1 MKPPIV
7 LQAPPPGGASCTSP
21 HLLARVP
28 GNPRPDLLLSRVSV
42 IGLTVILTGLGV
54 ARLRAAEPLAPLVLK
69 LPMPAFR
76 STPPEPLKSP
86 HIEPLSDKP
95 RPPFLAPAG
104 VHNVALH
111 RKVTSSDKNPIA
123 GALSQITDG
132 DKEAIDDAVVEL
144 HKNVQ
149 WVQIDLEQD
158 YDIYALLLW
167 HDHRYVQVFRSVVVQ
182 VADDPDFV
190 RNVRTLFNNDLE
202 NAVGLGIGKD
212 KQYFETNQGRLID
225 TRGIRARYLRCYSK
239 GSNDSALNRYTEI
252 EVFAL
257 PAGTFQAAARP

>member
-1 MKPPIV
+1 MKPLIA
-7 LQAPPPGGASCTSP
+7 LQALTPGGASYTSP
-21 HLLARVP
+21 HYLIGAIENLMLAPVM
-28 GNPRPDLLLSRVSV
+28 SRLSV
-42 IGLTVILTGLGV
+42 IGLTVILTALGA
-54 ARLRAAEPLAPLVLK
+54 ARLRAAESLAPLVLK
-69 LPMPAFR
+69 LPMPTFR

-104 VHNVALH
+104 VQNIALH

-182 VADDPDFV
+182 AADDPDFV
-190 RNVRTLFNNDLE
+190 RNVRTVFNNDLE
-202 NAVGLGIGKD
+202 NAAGLGIGKD

-225 TRGIRARYLRCYSK
+225 TRGLQARYLRCYSK

-252 EVFAL
+252 EVYAL
-257 PAGTFQAAARP
+257 PAGTFQTAARP